1 MSTYILALETTTHN
15 CSVALIR
22 DGQPWI
28 VRQDDQVNGHA
39 QHLTLFIQEVM
50 ATAQLKLAAL
60 TAIAI
65 SQGPGSYTGLRI
77 GLSTAKGLCYA
88 LNKPLLAI
96 DSLQALA
103 WGAQE
108 QTQGHP
114 KVGYISL
121 MDARRMDAYVGVYD
135 AQLQPLVEPYFAT
148 LATDS
153 FDALLQEHQMDAW
166 IIGGD
171 AATKFRTLMEGDLPQ
186 HLQWSAV
193 LQPSAKY
200 MANLAQ
206 TAWEAS
212 IFQSVA
218 YFEPFYLKKPHI
230 TRPKPKL

>member
-1 MSTYILALETTTHN
+1 MSTYILAIETTTHN

-28 VRQDDQVNGHA
+28 VRQDDQANGHA
-39 QHLTLFIQEVM
+39 QHITLFVQEVM
-50 ATAQLKLAAL
+50 ATAQLELTALA
-60 TAIAI
+60 AIAI

-88 LNKPLLAI
+88 LNKPLLAV
-96 DSLQALA
+96 DSLQAVAWAVQNQTKSSPKLA
-103 WGAQE
+103 Y
-108 QTQGHP
+108 
-114 KVGYISL
+114 VSL

-135 AQLQPLVEPYFAT
+135 ANLQPLVLPYFAT
-148 LATDS
+148 LSTNS
-153 FDALLQEHQMDAW
+153 FDALLQEHQLDAL

-171 AATKFRTLMEGDLPQ
+171 AAAKFRSLFEDGLPQ
-186 HLQWSAV
+186 YLQWSTV

-200 MANLAQ
+200 MGSLVQ
-206 TAWEAS
+206 RAWEAAT
-212 IFQSVA
+212 FQSVA